1 MEEKPS
7 CPQFA
12 AILLWRLFSCA
23 WISQVSRLPV
33 EAVKAGEESVYQLLV
48 YPRLLAAGPG
58 GWLTPMNN
66 LFVYLLIYWRGDMW
80 GGAEGER
87 ESQADW
93 PVSAEPEAGLDLT
106 TSGS

>member
-1 MEEKPS
+1 MCLDFSGQQTARRGGEGWGGE
-7 CPQFA
+7 
-12 AILLWRLFSCA
+12 RLS
-23 WISQVSRLPV
+23 
-33 EAVKAGEESVYQLLV
+33 AVGLSAFT
-48 YPRLLAAGPG
+48 G
-58 GWLTPMNN
+58 GWAGRLAYAHVWHYN